1 VLVGRGVL
9 KKEDVEQLD
18 EVGDTPAGRKA
29 LGSYVM
35 KALHDKDRQKGVR
48 KATSRL
54 YKDNYYGK
62 KTNEEVEEQ
71 IDEAFPTVADAAKRL
86 RDAESSKFEKQK
98 SSKGTIY
105 TKKHTEKDAEYEAPK
120 PAGRK
125 RMIGKGSDNPD
136 HMRKMKMTEMLE
148 AYQEGG
154 LKALNSMLVVEEPD
168 NEQFTK
174 EFEDQKASMEGKK
187 KQPSVAAAATKGVK
201 EMPEEAEVDP
211 DDFISETEE
220 SEIEEEVKD
229 EYARKVDKYL
239 KKKYNKEEVEHLDE
253 AIPKST
259 NHALVHSSSK
269 KIIAKGNKAEMMKKM
284 KELNAKEKNSHHL
297 GMTNRGKV
305 GDTFGEEVELDERTL
320 TKGEAETKEKY
331 VKGMKKGLAGFKAR
345 YGERAK
351 SVMYATATKMAKKD

>member
-1 VLVGRGVL
+1 MSIFNDKALKGVAEAAAKIMQQEELKGNQHKIDANKNGKIDSHDFKLLRAKKGMKEEVKDEYARKVDKYL
-9 KKEDVEQLD
+9 KK
-18 EVGDTPAGRKA
+18 K
-29 LGSYVM
+29 YN
-35 KALHDKDRQKGVR
+35 K
-48 KATSRL
+48 
-54 YKDNYYGK
+54 
-62 KTNEEVEEQ
+62 EEVEL
-71 IDEAFPTVADAAKRL
+71 DEAFPTVADAAKRMK
-86 RDAESSKFEKQK
+86 DAESSKFEKQK

-136 HMRKMKMTEMLE
+136 HMKKMKMTEMLE

-201 EMPEEAEVDP
+201 EMPEETDVDP
-211 DDFISETEE
+211 DDFISET
-220 SEIEEEVKD
+220 
-229 EYARKVDKYL
+229 
-239 KKKYNKEEVEHLDE
+239 
-253 AIPKST
+253 
-259 NHALVHSSSK
+259 
-269 KIIAKGNKAEMMKKM
+269 
-284 KELNAKEKNSHHL
+284 
-297 GMTNRGKV
+297 
-305 GDTFGEEVELDERTL
+305 EEVELDERTL

-331 VKGMKKGLAGFKAR
+331 VKGMKKGLSGFKAR

>member
-1 VLVGRGVL
+1 MSIFNDKTLKGVAEAAAKIMAETSHGSHPKTSKEKSLAALAHPKDKITHKDVLVGRGVL

-201 EMPEEAEVDP
+201 EMPEETDVDP
-211 DDFISETEE
+211 DDFISET
-220 SEIEEEVKD
+220 
-229 EYARKVDKYL
+229 
-239 KKKYNKEEVEHLDE
+239 
-253 AIPKST
+253 
-259 NHALVHSSSK
+259 
-269 KIIAKGNKAEMMKKM
+269 
-284 KELNAKEKNSHHL
+284 
-297 GMTNRGKV
+297 
-305 GDTFGEEVELDERTL
+305 EEVELDERTL

-331 VKGMKKGLAGFKAR
+331 VKGMKKKLSGFKQR

-351 SVMYATATKMAKKD
+351 EVMYATATKMAKKD

>member
-1 VLVGRGVL
+1 MQQEELKGNQHKIDANKNGKIDSHDFKLLRAKKGMKEEVKDEYARKVDKYL
-9 KKEDVEQLD
+9 KK
-18 EVGDTPAGRKA
+18 K
-29 LGSYVM
+29 YN
-35 KALHDKDRQKGVR
+35 K
-48 KATSRL
+48 
-54 YKDNYYGK
+54 
-62 KTNEEVEEQ
+62 EEVEL
-71 IDEAFPTVADAAKRL
+71 DEAFPTVADAAKRMK
-86 RDAESSKFEKQK
+86 DAESSKFEKQK

-136 HMRKMKMTEMLE
+136 HMKKMKMTEMLE

-201 EMPEEAEVDP
+201 EMPEETDVDP
-211 DDFISETEE
+211 DDFISET
-220 SEIEEEVKD
+220 
-229 EYARKVDKYL
+229 
-239 KKKYNKEEVEHLDE
+239 
-253 AIPKST
+253 
-259 NHALVHSSSK
+259 
-269 KIIAKGNKAEMMKKM
+269 
-284 KELNAKEKNSHHL
+284 
-297 GMTNRGKV
+297 
-305 GDTFGEEVELDERTL
+305 EEVELDERTL

-331 VKGMKKGLAGFKAR
+331 VKGMKKGLSGFKAR